1 MDMVLEGVFQYL
13 AKGFALNYG
22 LDWIT
27 MTFGVLGGYWM
38 AQKDR
43 RGIAFNIMGCC
54 SSFALALI
62 SSQYG
67 FLVYNI
73 LTITIMVRAYAA
85 WSAEARQRI

>member
-1 MDMVLEGVFQYL
+1 MDVILQNIFDYL
-13 AKGFALNYG
+13 AKGFTINYG
-22 LDWIT
+22 LDWFT
-27 MTFGVLGGYWM
+27 MLFGVLGGYWM

-43 RGIAFNIMGCC
+43 RGIACNIIACC

-62 SSQYG
+62 SLQYG

-73 LTITIMVRAYAA
+73 MTLTIMVRAYAV